1 MKRIIVLLLFATAMF
16 GCGDTLPTLVHS
28 APVNIIPQPVSVE
41 RLAGNVTVDED
52 FIIYQSGAAREA
64 FDLQRWLSENRG
76 LDLEITQELADRKHI
91 ILKTSDELGEGESY
105 SLVAQNDAIVIEA
118 ESSRGLIHGIQ
129 TLKQLFSTD
138 PVHGNVIPEV
148 FIEDE
153 PRFQHRGML
162 LDCCRHF
169 MDKDFVKRYIDLLAY
184 HKMNVLHWHLTEDQG
199 WRIEIKKY
207 PQLTEVGAWRYGDDG
222 TPYGGFYTQDDIR
235 EIVKYA
241 EDQHI
246 TVIPEIELPGHSSAA
261 ISAYP
266 WLSCTQEQIPVE
278 TEWGVFKDIYCAGN
292 DSTLTFLKDVLTE
305 VMELFPSEYIHIGG
319 DEAPKYRWENC
330 GKCQNRI
337 KTMGLHDEHEL
348 QSWFIEDVGKFLE
361 ENGRK
366 LIGWDEI
373 LEGGLP
379 QGAAVQ
385 SWRGFQGGIDAAN
398 AGHEVVMSP
407 TSHCYFDYGLESTD
421 MEEVYNF
428 DPIPEGLDEDKQHFV
443 IGGECNMWTEHAP
456 QETIDSKVF
465 PRILALSEVL
475 WSYPAERDYAEFQGR
490 VNHHLVRLDAMGVE
504 HGFEAVPLAFTA
516 GKEGGTLSLS
526 VNTLIEN
533 LTTQYRES
541 GSEAWSDYHGP
552 IAVNSTAFLEFNV
565 ERNGKAYPQVI
576 EYGLADHIG
585 IGKEFS
591 LHHDYSHW
599 YTGGGDTALFD
610 GILGTMDFR
619 DGHWQALQG
628 DNIDCVIDLGKVQ
641 KISELSS
648 RFYLY
653 NNAWIF
659 LPTHVEFQISDDGE
673 SWNSVADL
681 SHDIPLKEKKQL
693 IKSFEVEVD
702 AEARYVRLVG
712 HNLGVNPDWHDSPG
726 QASWVFCDEFIVR

>member
-1 MKRIIVLLLFATAMF
+1 MKRILFAA
-16 GCGDTLPTLVHS
+16 LIVSIVS
-28 APVNIIPQPVSVE
+28 ACSEPQKPEVAPVSVVPQPRGIHLYDGSFE
-41 RLAGNVTVDED
+41 VGNDVVIAHTNAAKEAEL
-52 FIIYQSGAAREA
+52 FQSWFRE
-64 FDLQRWLSENRG
+64 SRG
-76 LDLEITQELADRKHI
+76 LDLEIVTEPKSERCIYLRNED
-91 ILKTSDELGEGESY
+91 SGEGEEY
-105 SLVAQNDAIVIEA
+105 
-118 ESSRGLIHGIQ
+118 GLISDENTVGIMGFSARGVAHGIQ
-129 TLKQLFSTD
+129 TLKQLFQTD
-138 PVHGNVIPEV
+138 PALGHAIPLV
-148 FIEDE
+148 NIEDG
-153 PRFQHRGML
+153 PAFRHRGML

-184 HKMNVLHWHLTEDQG
+184 HKMNTLHWHLTEDQG

-207 PQLTEVGAWRYGDDG
+207 PNLTDAGAWRYEEDG
-222 TPYGGFYTQDDIR
+222 TPYGGFYTQEDIR
-235 EIVKYA
+235 EVVQYA
-241 EDQHI
+241 AERHI

-261 ISAYP
+261 ISSYP
-266 WLSCTQEQIPVE
+266 WLSCTQEYIPVE

-292 DSTLTFLKDVLTE
+292 DSTLNFLKDVLTE

-330 GKCQNRI
+330 EKCQNRI
-337 KTMGLHDEHEL
+337 KMMGLHDEHEL
-348 QSWFIEDVGKFLE
+348 QSWFIEDIGKFLE
-361 ENGRK
+361 ANGRK

-421 MEEVYNF
+421 LEEVYSF
-428 DPIPEGLDEDKQHFV
+428 DPIPEGLEEDKKHFV
-443 IGGECNMWTEHAP
+443 IGGECNMWTERAP

-475 WSYPAERDYAEFQGR
+475 WSYPEERDYDEFYGR
-490 VNHHLVRLDAMGVE
+490 VQDHLVRLDGMGVDY
-504 HGFEAVPLAFTA
+504 GFESVPLAFSVKRDEN
-516 GKEGGTLSLS
+516 GLLLS
-526 VNTLIEN
+526 VEEKVKNIEI
-533 LTTQYRES
+533 QYLAEDDDDWQPYT
-541 GSEAWSDYHGP
+541 AP
-552 IAVNSTAFLEFNV
+552 ISVDDTEFLSFV
-565 ERNGKAYPQVI
+565 VSRNGKAYPNVV
-576 EYGLADHIG
+576 EYGLADHSG
-585 IGKEFS
+585 IGKDFTLNHE
-591 LHHDYSHW
+591 YSDW

-610 GILGTMDFR
+610 GILGTLDFR

-628 DNIDCVIDLGKVQ
+628 DNIDCVVDMGTVQ

-659 LPTHVEFQISDDGE
+659 LPTHVEYQVSDDGE
-673 SWNSVADL
+673 NWETVADL
-681 SHDIPLKEKKQL
+681 THDIPLKEKAQM
-693 IKSFEVEVD
+693 IQTFSVEVEI
-702 AEARYVRLVG
+702 ETRFVRLIA

-726 QASWVFCDEFIVR
+726 QPSWVFCDEFVVR